1 MARKKNES
9 RKGMSYM
16 TEEKK
21 EQIVKEGG
29 SEEYI
34 RKKSILDNKFYT
46 KAIIKM
52 LTVDVSCKNDLMDCM
67 GERKFYG
74 TTNIKGFHTILN
86 ELGWIEPPKDK
97 PYQKPIR
104 FVVLKDKIIEDI
116 IQLLFY
122 YPLKEN
128 SNLMRKFYE
137 NILHEKSI
145 KQFLRSLNRINPDL
159 AELFAKDMRDL
170 FRKQII
176 YKEDVNYSEAKINKL
191 RWDEFI
197 DLIDIAKTRQ
207 VISKHIGL
215 LIENEKPKIHD
226 KEREFLKRKII
237 QSLKNIQKTSK
248 FLYKMPSRQNSF
260 MKQINLI
267 KHFKALLIN
276 VKEREMAY
284 DREFKTVTILTGSI
298 IASDP
303 FLKAIKQFK
312 PAGDIKYFV
321 KKLRDN
327 RKNND
332 KLLKMYNSN
341 EGIFEYRRLLSTIS

>member
-1 MARKKNES
+1 MAQKKNAS

-16 TEEKK
+16 TREKK
-21 EQIVKEGG
+21 EQIVEEGG

-34 RKKSILDNKFYT
+34 LKKSILDNKFYT

-52 LTVDVSCKNDLMDCM
+52 LTEEVTCKNDLMDCM

-74 TTNIKGFHTILN
+74 TSNIKGFYTILN

-97 PYQKPIR
+97 PHQKPIR
-104 FVVLKDKIIEDI
+104 FVVLKEKIIEDI

-145 KQFLRSLNRINPDL
+145 KQFLRNLNRLNPDL
-159 AELFAKDMRDL
+159 AELFTKDMKDL

-176 YKEDVNYSEAKINKL
+176 YKENMSYSKAKINKM

-197 DLIDIAKTRQ
+197 DLIDISKTRQ
-207 VISKHIGL
+207 VIAKHIGS
-215 LIENEKPKIHD
+215 LIDNEKIKIHD
-226 KEREFLKRKII
+226 KDKDFLKRKIV

-248 FLYKMPSRQNSF
+248 FLYKTSQRQNAF

-276 VKEREMAY
+276 IKEKEMAF

-298 IASDP
+298 IASDQ

-327 RKNND
+327 RKNNE
-332 KLLKMYNSN
+332 KLLKMYNSS
-341 EGIFEYRRLLSTIS
+341 EGIFEYRRQFSTSS